1 VDELGYSVVLYP
13 KTNLSSIKEPIML
26 LSILAAIIITAIFVG
41 AIRKKAA
48 YGIII
53 IAASAIMRVL
63 AFEAG
68 DDVWWAS
75 CMFMIIGAG
84 YCFYPMK
91 AAKIQSNS

>member
-1 VDELGYSVVLYP
+1 MLY
-13 KTNLSSIKEPIML
+13 
-26 LSILAAIIITAIFVG
+26 ILAAIIITAIFVG

-53 IAASAIMRVL
+53 IAASAIMRAL

-68 DDVWWAS
+68 DDVWWSS
-75 CMFMIIGAG
+75 CLFMLIGAG

-91 AAKIQSNS
+91 TAKIQSNS